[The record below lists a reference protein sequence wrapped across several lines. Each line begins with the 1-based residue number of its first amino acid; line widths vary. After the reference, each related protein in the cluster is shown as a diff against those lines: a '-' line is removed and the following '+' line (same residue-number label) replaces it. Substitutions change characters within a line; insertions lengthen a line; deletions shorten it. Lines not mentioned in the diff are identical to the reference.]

1 MATIRLFVVLL
12 LLCCF
17 TAKAS
22 TNGEQTYRLLFKSGD
37 VIWIGQDIGGEYE
50 LSMLHQVT
58 VTDKGAADG
67 QSMLRAYGNWTF
79 AADLKNV
86 FRTDLVMA
94 LKPLDDHAW
103 GHSDL
108 DWTVRA
114 PATDASLTEQF
125 FAHVHDGGSNAQTFY
140 AAQKSPTKH
149 PPAVSVKAALLLSP
163 LDHGLFFIPSTRP
176 GTSPQQAAAGLYA
189 STHRCRRAGYD
200 ARIYRHATERADRP
214 IARYE
219 KISQKA
225 VSANRHCNIENHR
238 PRLPLDSVFN
248 TLIQLGFV
256 LDHRRL
262 YPLGQR
268 FRRPLTVYL
277 AAVNVES
284 FLVYGYDK
292 SLACR
297 QKFRVSERT
306 LHLWSLAGGTP
317 GAIAGQLV
325 FRHKINKLRF
335 QLILDIILIAQAAA
349 ICWLFLRNGSPISP

>member
-149 PPAVSVKAALLLSP
+149 PPAVSVKAAPLLFS
-163 LDHGLFFIPSTRP
+163 DHGLFFNYTID
-176 GTSPQQAAAGLYA
+176 AAWYFPRSRLLLVF
-189 STHRCRRAGYD
+189 THQP
-200 ARIYRHATERADRP
+200 T
-214 IARYE
+214 
-219 KISQKA
+219 KA
-225 VSANRHCNIENHR
+225 VG
-238 PRLPLDSVFN
+238 LDTMHGFIVM
-248 TLIQLGFV
+248 QLNE
-256 LDHRRL
+256 
-262 YPLGQR
+262 PTA
-268 FRRPLTVYL
+268 P
-277 AAVNVES
+277 
-284 FLVYGYDK
+284 
-292 SLACR
+292 
-297 QKFRVSERT
+297 
-306 LHLWSLAGGTP
+306 
-317 GAIAGQLV
+317 
-325 FRHKINKLRF
+325 
-335 QLILDIILIAQAAA
+335 
-349 ICWLFLRNGSPISP
+349 